1 MSNFIFFGCWNNIN
15 CSKNEK
21 ILNRDLVLELLNKL
35 FKNSKI
41 ILAGDNWYAH
51 KKKQVFKELVTSLL
65 VDRSSIAKS
74 FGSLSSNKKILFDIK
89 KSPTARSLSDVKTKK
104 KFVYNYVTAESDK
117 TANYSKYYPLKV
129 LESGYKLLFDI
140 SKNIDIVLGN
150 HDVNPIKIT
159 NFYEH
164 DNCDE
169 LGCMVTVQ
177 NDIIGKLLNNQ
188 KTSNNIQSANIKN
201 IYTHNNV
208 NIYVCR
214 PYIRQQ
220 ETGIFYLYLNTNI
233 FDAKDPMHIIEY
245 CNLVEQTLL
254 EHTDIKLLF
263 VVGHHPFAGIKKS
276 KDKTEGYI
284 VNSVSKLYFKKPKD
298 KSKDKTDKTD
308 KSDKSEDKTDK
319 SKDKS
324 EDKTD
329 KSEDKK
335 KAIYYLLDIISK
347 YKSIYLCADIHNFQ
361 ISKLTNNTCMI
372 ICGTGGANKDRLGY
386 YDSLPTPT
394 NGNLDFKYK
403 ISDLYTHNSYG
414 FSKISYSLDGNTVNV
429 IYYKIINKDIKYT
442 ECLYTLT
449 YNNSWSISKKDE
461 TIKTIETDK
470 DFSTKQACKE
480 LRALEDVQV
489 NKLIANVDGISCG
502 KK

>member
-21 ILNRDLVLELLNKL
+21 ILNRDLVLELLSKL

-51 KKKQVFKELVTSLL
+51 KKKTVFKELVTSLL
-65 VDRSSIAKS
+65 ADRSSIAKS
-74 FGSLSSNKKILFDIK
+74 FGSLSSNKKRLFDSK
-89 KSPTARSLSDVKTKK
+89 KSQTARSLSDVKTKK

-177 NDIIGKLLNNQ
+177 NDIISKLLNNQ
-188 KTSNNIQSANIKN
+188 KTSNNIQNANIKN

-245 CNLVEQTLL
+245 CNLVKQTLL
-254 EHTDIKLLF
+254 EYKTIKLLF

-284 VNSVSKLYFKKPKD
+284 VNSVSKLYLK
-298 KSKDKTDKTD
+298 KSK
-308 KSDKSEDKTDK
+308 
-319 SKDKS
+319 
-324 EDKTD
+324 D

-335 KAIYYLLDIISK
+335 KAIYYLLDIISE

-361 ISKLTNNTCMI
+361 IGKLTNNTCMI
-372 ICGTGGANKDRLGY
+372 ICGTGGANKDGLGY
-386 YDSLPTPT
+386 YDTLSTPT
-394 NGNLDFKYK
+394 NGNLDYKYK

-414 FSKISYSLDGNTVNV
+414 FSKISYSSNGNTVNV
-429 IYYKIINKDIKYT
+429 IYYKINNKDIKYT

-449 YNNSWSISKKDE
+449 YNDSWSISKKDE

-470 DFSTKQACKE
+470 DFSTKQTCKE

-489 NKLIANVDGISCG
+489 NKLIANVDGMDCG

>member
-1 MSNFIFFGCWNNIN
+1 MSSFIFFGCWNNIN

-21 ILNRDLVLELLNKL
+21 ILNRNLVLELLNKL

-51 KKKQVFKELVTSLL
+51 KKKTVFKELVTSLL
-65 VDRSSIAKS
+65 ADRSSIAKS
-74 FGSLSSNKKILFDIK
+74 VGSLQSNKKTLIDTK
-89 KSPTARSLSDVKTKK
+89 TRNARSLSGVKTKK
-104 KFVYNYVTAESDK
+104 RFVYNYVTAESDK
-117 TANYSKYYPLKV
+117 TANYSKYYPLKI

-150 HDVNPIKIT
+150 HDVNPIKVT
-159 NFYEH
+159 DFYEH

-188 KTSNNIQSANIKN
+188 KTSNNIRSSSIKN
-201 IYTHNNV
+201 IYTYNNV

-220 ETGIFYLYLNTNI
+220 ENGIFYLYLNTNI

-254 EHTDIKLLF
+254 EQKKIKLLF

-284 VNSVSKLYFKKPKD
+284 VNSVSKLYFKKSKD
-298 KSKDKTDKTD
+298 KSKDKTDK
-308 KSDKSEDKTDK
+308 SE
-319 SKDKS
+319 
-324 EDKTD
+324 D

-361 ISKLTNNTCMI
+361 IGKLTNNTCMI

-386 YDSLPTPT
+386 YDGLPTPT
-394 NGNLDFKYK
+394 DGDLDFKYK
-403 ISDLYTHNSYG
+403 ISDLYTHNSHG
-414 FSKISYSLDGNTVNV
+414 FSKISYSSDGNAVNV
-429 IYYKIINKDIKYT
+429 IYYKINNTDIKYT

-449 YNNSWSISKKDE
+449 YNDSWSISKKDE
-461 TIKTIETDK
+461 TINTIETDK

-489 NKLIANVDGISCG
+489 NKLIANVDGIGCG

>member
-21 ILNRDLVLELLNKL
+21 ILHRNLVLELLGKL

-51 KKKQVFKELVTSLL
+51 KKKQVIKELVTSLL
-65 VDRSSIAKS
+65 ADRSSIAKS
-74 FGSLSSNKKILFDIK
+74 AKSAKSVGSLSSDTK
-89 KSPTARSLSDVKTKK
+89 KSRNARSLSDVKTKK
-104 KFVYNYVTAESDK
+104 RFVYNYVTAESDK
-117 TANYSKYYPLKV
+117 DAKYSKYYPLKV
-129 LESGYKLLFDI
+129 LESGYKLLFNI
-140 SKNIDIVLGN
+140 SKNVDIVLGN

-159 NFYEH
+159 NFYEN

-188 KTSNNIQSANIKN
+188 KTSNNIQGASIKN
-201 IYTHNNV
+201 IYTHKNV

-254 EHTDIKLLF
+254 EQENIKLLF

-284 VNSVSKLYFKKPKD
+284 VSSVSKLYFKK
-298 KSKDKTDKTD
+298 SKDN
-308 KSDKSEDKTDK
+308 
-319 SKDKS
+319 
-324 EDKTD
+324 
-329 KSEDKK
+329 SEDKK

-361 ISKLTNNTCMI
+361 ISKLTDKTCMV
-372 ICGTGGANKDRLGY
+372 ICGTGGANKDALGKY
-386 YDSLPTPT
+386 NSLSTPT
-394 NGNLDFKYK
+394 DGDLDFEYK

-414 FSKISYSLDGNTVNV
+414 FSKISYSLEGNTVNI
-429 IYYKIINKDIKYT
+429 IYYKINNTDIKYT

-449 YNNSWSISKKDE
+449 YNGSWSISKEDE

-470 DFSTKQACKE
+470 DFSTKQVCKE
-480 LRALEDVQV
+480 LRTMEDVQV
-489 NKLIANVDGISCG
+489 NKLIARVDGVECG